1 MGTYYPSVIEKTGQ
15 GEIHYDIFTRLLK
28 ERIVF
33 ISGEITDATADSV
46 IAQLLYLESEN
57 SSADISIYINS
68 PGGSVSAGLAIYDT
82 IEIIKC
88 DVQTIC
94 MGQAASMGAILFAAG
109 TKGKRM
115 MLPSA
120 RIMIHQPWGGVS
132 GQATD
137 IKIQAKEILRSK
149 ELIISY
155 LAAKTNKS
163 DKELRCDLE
172 RDYYMDAKEAIAY
185 GIADKI
191 LKPSPHGN

>member
-28 ERIVF
+28 ERIIF
-33 ISGEITDATADSV
+33 ISGEINDSTADSV

-57 SSADISIYINS
+57 SQADIHVYINS

-82 IEIIKC
+82 MEFIGC
-88 DVQTIC
+88 DTQTIYI
-94 MGQAASMGAILFAAG
+94 GQASSMAAILFAAG

-115 MLPSA
+115 ILPSA
-120 RIMIHQPWGGVS
+120 RVMIHQPWGGVS

-137 IKIQAKEILRSK
+137 IKIQAKEILRNK

-155 LAAKTNKS
+155 LQHKTGQTQKQ
-163 DKELRCDLE
+163 LRLDLE

-191 LKPSPHGN
+191 LTSKH

>member
-28 ERIVF
+28 ERIIF
-33 ISGEITDATADSV
+33 ISGEINDSTADSV

-57 SSADISIYINS
+57 SQADIHVYINS

-82 IEIIKC
+82 MEFIGC
-88 DVQTIC
+88 DIQTIC
-94 MGQAASMGAILFAAG
+94 IGQASSMAAILFAAG

-115 MLPSA
+115 ILPSA
-120 RIMIHQPWGGVS
+120 RVMIHQPWGGVS

-137 IKIQAKEILRSK
+137 IKIQAKEILRNK

-155 LAAKTNKS
+155 LQHKTGQTQKQ
-163 DKELRCDLE
+163 LRLDLE

-191 LKPSPHGN
+191 LTSKH